1 MGPKAKTP
9 KKGAA
14 PPKQE
19 PPDYLIDLDTVYVR
33 TSKTN
38 LKVQP
43 KAELINEPPSMNAH
57 IGLDPRTGK
66 QLYTIHYKKPIIPP
80 SVADAN
86 VETDRPRLLYIKP
99 AEIIAR
105 FSCIGG
111 QDDEM
116 LPILFNVPQEGK
128 YIVAGEPK
136 ILRYGQSQLMRDLDE
151 SLMDEE
157 DESDESD

>member
-1 MGPKAKTP
+1 MGPK
-9 KKGAA
+9 KKGAE
-14 PPKQE
+14 PPKAE

-57 IGLDPRTGK
+57 IGLDPITGK
-66 QLYTIHYKKPIIPP
+66 QLYTIHYKKPIVPP
-80 SVADAN
+80 SLADAS
-86 VETDRPRLLYIKP
+86 VETDRPKLLYIKP

-105 FSCIGG
+105 FSSVGE
-111 QDDEM
+111 DEDES

-128 YIVAGEPK
+128 YIVGGEPK
-136 ILRYGQSQLMRDLDE
+136 IWRHDQGQIMRDLDE
-151 SLMDEE
+151 SLADDE
-157 DESDESD
+157 DDFDDD